1 MSSFGRAGGSLVGAD
16 FAANAETAKAGHA
29 GEILTAATLDA
40 LARTGGF
47 TVLHD
52 LRIPGSKANID
63 HVVVA
68 GSKVWVID
76 SKLWKPG
83 FYFTLFGR
91 TYRGAERVPHADKRG
106 IPLAHNRLITHL
118 DGLGAKMQRP
128 LMVIH
133 SSRRA
138 EKVSIWAFRPA
149 SDPHAK
155 VRAVTAAQLRFP
167 SAAADTR
174 IVTALTRLLN

>member
-1 MSSFGRAGGSLVGAD
+1 MTSIGRAGGSLENAT
-16 FAANAETAKAGHA
+16 FAPAATAKAGQV
-29 GEILTAATLDA
+29 GEVRTAKALDE
-40 LARTGGF
+40 LAVKRGF

-83 FYFTLFGR
+83 FYFTLAGR
-91 TYRGAERVPHADKRG
+91 TFRGLERIPHADKRG
-106 IPLAHNRLITHL
+106 LPLGHNRLRQY
-118 DGLGAKMQRP
+118 LGNLATMQRP

-133 SSRRA
+133 PSRGS
-138 EKVSIWAFRPA
+138 VSIWAFRPA
-149 SDPHAK
+149 GDPDAK
-155 VRAVTAAQLRFP
+155 PRAVHPAQLRFP
-167 SAAADTR
+167 AKAADPR
-174 IVTALTRLLN
+174 IVTALARLAY